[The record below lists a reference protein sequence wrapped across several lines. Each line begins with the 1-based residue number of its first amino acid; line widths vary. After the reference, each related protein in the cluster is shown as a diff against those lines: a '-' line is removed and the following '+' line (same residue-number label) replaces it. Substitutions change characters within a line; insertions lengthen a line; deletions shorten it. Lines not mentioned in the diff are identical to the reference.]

1 MSKEWAEG
9 KWPRKSLRSGQPS
22 ATPCFSLDSDSRAH
36 LCPSTLVS
44 GAQLL
49 LRALCRLVLRH
60 PRARVCCRRR
70 LAPPRASEYTSGPP
84 AFPRRAFAP
93 VSVAAYIDHAGEVH
107 DPDFRDFPDA
117 LSAAAR
123 RRRYSLTPALTSTW
137 TPRSSIDE
145 RSASYAY
152 SSRHAST
159 SADPWRS
166 SSSASGSRDAEPL
179 FTSASSDKRDA
190 PLRPFRA
197 FRLDGADAEAR
208 SPRWRRPLNRLRKA
222 CAHDDD
228 GGNVGEESDSA
239 APSYV
244 QRARRVLRD
253 VTFGNEA
260 YMYASYEDEDD
271 FALYVARTAQAS
283 CSSHYDNDE
292 DDLSVL
298 ASEHLHPA
306 IARCTVPLCI
316 CTIHWAMRQFCVTW
330 SGRFT
335 DSLDH

>member
-1 MSKEWAEG
+1 
-9 KWPRKSLRSGQPS
+9 
-22 ATPCFSLDSDSRAH
+22 
-36 LCPSTLVS
+36 
-44 GAQLL
+44 
-49 LRALCRLVLRH
+49 
-60 PRARVCCRRR
+60 
-70 LAPPRASEYTSGPP
+70 
-84 AFPRRAFAP
+84 
-93 VSVAAYIDHAGEVH
+93 VH
-107 DPDFRDFPDA
+107 NPDFRDFLDG

-123 RRRYSLTPALTSTW
+123 RRRYSLTPASTSTW

-152 SSRHAST
+152 SLRHAST

-197 FRLDGADAEAR
+197 FCLDGANAEA
-208 SPRWRRPLNRLRKA
+208 RWRRPLNRLRKA
-222 CAHDDD
+222 RAHDDD

-253 VTFGNEA
+253 VTFGNEV

-283 CSSHYDNDE
+283 RSSHYDITRTTFPS
-292 DDLSVL
+292 LRRSICIRLLPVVLYLFVSVQYTGQCDNF
-298 ASEHLHPA
+298 A
-306 IARCTVPLCI
+306 
-316 CTIHWAMRQFCVTW
+316 
-330 SGRFT
+330 
-335 DSLDH
+335 